1 MHKEKKNYKK
11 FNVIMLKASMISNL
25 LYKAFLR
32 VNKKMKYIND
42 IPGRLYLSLFEYRA
56 IFTAE

>member
-1 MHKEKKNYKK
+1 
-11 FNVIMLKASMISNL
+11 MLKASMISNL

-32 VNKKMKYIND
+32 VNRKMKYIND